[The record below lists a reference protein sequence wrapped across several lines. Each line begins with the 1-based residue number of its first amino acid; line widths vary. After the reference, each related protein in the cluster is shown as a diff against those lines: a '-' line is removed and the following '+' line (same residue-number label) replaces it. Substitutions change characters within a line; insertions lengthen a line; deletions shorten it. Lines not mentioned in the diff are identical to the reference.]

1 MNSGCFIIDIFE
13 NIGWFGFSLKMGM
26 MVLFNLFDLD
36 LLKFEGC
43 WVCAILV
50 HNLLVN
56 GHGDLDVIKL
66 Y

>member
-1 MNSGCFIIDIFE
+1 
-13 NIGWFGFSLKMGM
+13 MGM